1 MKKEN
6 INDFRSEI
14 FKLCNEIKKNDS
26 LHIIQETLEKLFM
39 CENIEEKIPSNIF
52 FHQIAKHGNNQFMV
66 IFLQMKILI
75 CIKIY
80 FQWQNLQ

>member
-52 FHQIAKHGNNQFMV
+52 FHQIAKHGNNQFYGYLFANEIGRAHV
-66 IFLQMKILI
+66 
-75 CIKIY
+75 
-80 FQWQNLQ
+80 

>member
-39 CENIEEKIPSNIF
+39 CENIEEKIPSSKRFGSRPRIS
-52 FHQIAKHGNNQFMV
+52 K
-66 IFLQMKILI
+66 IFLYSLSLILCALI
-75 CIKIY
+75 V
-80 FQWQNLQ
+80 F

>member
-52 FHQIAKHGNNQFMV
+52 S
-66 IFLQMKILI
+66 
-75 CIKIY
+75 IK
-80 FQWQNLQ
+80 

>member
-26 LHIIQETLEKLFM
+26 LHINQETLEKLFM
-39 CENIEEKIPSNIF
+39 CENIEEKIQEVVNEYNKKVELIIKEKENELMNI
-52 FHQIAKHGNNQFMV
+52 
-66 IFLQMKILI
+66 
-75 CIKIY
+75 
-80 FQWQNLQ
+80 

>member
-39 CENIEEKIPSNIF
+39 CENIEEKFQVIF
-52 FHQIAKHGNNQFMV
+52 FSSNSKTW
-66 IFLQMKILI
+66 K
-75 CIKIY
+75 
-80 FQWQNLQ
+80 

>member
-52 FHQIAKHGNNQFMV
+52 FHLQKDNHKIDYFHVLLFDEKKYYLEF
-66 IFLQMKILI
+66 FLQ
-75 CIKIY
+75 Y
-80 FQWQNLQ
+80 FHT

>member
-52 FHQIAKHGNNQFMV
+52 FHQNMEIINFMV

>member
-52 FHQIAKHGNNQFMV
+52 FHQIAKHGNSKLIIKTFKLYGNRLFY
-66 IFLQMKILI
+66 FTSILH
-75 CIKIY
+75 
-80 FQWQNLQ
+80 N

>member
-52 FHQIAKHGNNQFMV
+52 FHQIAKHAIGSMGGFSSSSLL
-66 IFLQMKILI
+66 FATSRS
-75 CIKIY
+75 
-80 FQWQNLQ
+80 NLL

>member
-26 LHIIQETLEKLFM
+26 LDIIQETLEKLFM
-39 CENIEEKIPSNIF
+39 CENIE
-52 FHQIAKHGNNQFMV
+52 
-66 IFLQMKILI
+66 
-75 CIKIY
+75 
-80 FQWQNLQ
+80 